1 VEPPIGFTTRVM
13 AHVQEQALQPTG
25 RQRWVAWMR
34 VNLPMQAAAVVLVAV
49 LGVLLYQ
56 KQNSRTQRQPE
67 PMSQRSEE
75 QMKSPSAEKPALE
88 RPAPLNAP
96 SADLREGGESSS
108 RQRAQETE
116 QERRI
121 EGGGASALAPAA
133 PTPSTESGAVDR
145 EIVLRLRDTSSEA
158 KARADRL
165 EPSALRKESRSALPP
180 QVQKSLA
187 EARGRARESGEAQ
200 VVWLNFPIDAYEQFN
215 QDLAASGVVES
226 NVAHHSQIAAAARSG
241 GNLRVKVTVLPPA
254 SESK

>member
-1 VEPPIGFTTRVM
+1 
-13 AHVQEQALQPTG
+13 
-25 RQRWVAWMR
+25 
-34 VNLPMQAAAVVLVAV
+34 
-49 LGVLLYQ
+49 
-56 KQNSRTQRQPE
+56 
-67 PMSQRSEE
+67 
-75 QMKSPSAEKPALE
+75 MKSPSAEKPALE